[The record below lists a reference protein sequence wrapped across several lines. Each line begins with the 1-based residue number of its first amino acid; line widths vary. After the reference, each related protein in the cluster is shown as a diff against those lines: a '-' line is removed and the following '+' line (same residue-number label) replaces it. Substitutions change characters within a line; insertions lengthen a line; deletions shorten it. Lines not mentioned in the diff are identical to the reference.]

1 MEGRALGMVGNCSM
15 PELHLHPPARLPL
28 STALHLSWCCASHGT
43 SGAGKL
49 EAGKQGPCVI
59 RGEGCWKEIVSVY
72 YLPVKCF
79 VLSFQEAP
87 RVQFMVPV
95 GGKSLKG
102 YCLIQ
107 LVPEDKENIPHDRS
121 LCVF

>member
-1 MEGRALGMVGNCSM
+1 MIASEHGSA
-15 PELHLHPPARLPL
+15 
-28 STALHLSWCCASHGT
+28 SWLVLC
-43 SGAGKL
+43 
-49 EAGKQGPCVI
+49 
-59 RGEGCWKEIVSVY
+59 
-72 YLPVKCF
+72 LPVECF
-79 VLSFQEAP
+79 VLSFQEAL

-121 LCVF
+121 LFVF

>member
-1 MEGRALGMVGNCSM
+1 
-15 PELHLHPPARLPL
+15 
-28 STALHLSWCCASHGT
+28 
-43 SGAGKL
+43 
-49 EAGKQGPCVI
+49 
-59 RGEGCWKEIVSVY
+59 
-72 YLPVKCF
+72 
-79 VLSFQEAP
+79 
-87 RVQFMVPV
+87 MVPV